1 MRTSNSL
8 WWSASSLSC
17 TASSRRWVWKR
28 CPHCVAASY
37 SLLHLAVLQ
46 KVAALTAEQ
55 LAGLRPRLTYFS
67 RGCQLYH
74 RQLQRDLAGKTDKEL
89 LEDQVCV
96 VCASM
101 SPMLTSW
108 CSISRTQ

>member
-1 MRTSNSL
+1 MRTFSSL
-8 WWSASSLSC
+8 LWNASSLSC
-17 TASSRRWVWKR
+17 TASSRRWVWER
-28 CPHCVAASY
+28 WPHCVAASY
-37 SLLHLAVLQ
+37 SFLRPAVLQ